1 MFAAIP
7 GIAFYSM
14 FFYNWGDTE
23 HVFSEPQRWKAR
35 LLGEPEPQFKKAVL
49 TRTLPRPAFTGAE
62 DDANRAALLAAADE
76 QVRAEIE
83 AAHKEALA
91 AIEGTETPAA
101 K

>member
-1 MFAAIP
+1 MTRSTSSLRCVASHFDRV
-7 GIAFYSM
+7 GSS
-14 FFYNWGDTE
+14 
-23 HVFSEPQRWKAR
+23 FSSLQPQRWKAR

-49 TRTLPRPAFTGAE
+49 SRTLPRPAFTGAE

-91 AIEGTETPAA
+91 AIEGTEAPAP